1 MENQNQKKKK
11 TKKKK
16 SNSLKLFNKLAKR
29 AYKLSKKRKLDWK
42 WSDAQKWTSKNIFQ
56 KYKGTKSISKIR
68 LTDIDNDIVSILDV
82 GVVTIPTP
90 PKSREICFSP
100 FDVAS
105 TYLDDFEWFNIDDNI
120 SILNNN
126 LKVDLDLEYS
136 GQVFAQTGVIKQGLL
151 PNLITIREEI
161 RKVAPNSPVLE
172 MKCAIVLIDG
182 KPDDR
187 NIPCNYYVLIAFK
200 DSPLFGD
207 LEARGL
213 IKKQFVT
220 QEQMPIDEKTRLEAI
235 EKQKEED
242 RKRLRKKDAKNAPRP
257 HLVEPKKVEPLV
269 EPKVEPKAEP
279 KAKKM
284 SADELK
290 TIRWQQFNIAKASY
304 RKDYDDGLIDKA
316 EYKAIILKLESKL
329 EKGGKI

>member
-1 MENQNQKKKK
+1 MKKN
-11 TKKKK
+11 
-16 SNSLKLFNKLAKR
+16 NSLKIFNKLAKR
-29 AYKLSKKRKLDWK
+29 AYKVSKKRSLEWK
-42 WSDAQKWTSKNIFQ
+42 WSDAQKWTSANLFQ
-56 KYKGTKSISKIR
+56 KYKGTKNVSKIKV
-68 LTDIDNDIVSILDV
+68 TQVDV
-82 GVVTIPTP
+82 EVNGIFDGTITPFGKTVPTP
-90 PKSREICFSP
+90 PAPPKPREICFSP

-126 LKVDLDLEYS
+126 LKIDLDLEYS

-187 NIPCNYYVLIAFK
+187 SIPCNYYVLIAFK

-220 QEQMPIDEKTRLEAI
+220 QEQMPTDEKTRLEAV

-257 HLVEPKKVEPLV
+257 HLVEPKKVEPIV
-269 EPKVEPKAEP
+269 EPIVEP

-304 RKDYDDGLIDKA
+304 RKDYDDGLLDKA